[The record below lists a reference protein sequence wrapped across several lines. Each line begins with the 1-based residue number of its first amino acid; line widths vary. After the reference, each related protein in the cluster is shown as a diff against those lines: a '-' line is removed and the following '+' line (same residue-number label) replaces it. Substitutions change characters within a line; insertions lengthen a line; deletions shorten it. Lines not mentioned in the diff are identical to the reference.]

1 MNKERENFPVKKIS
15 IIVVVMSLFV
25 ALLAG
30 CSQPATNGTISGSA
44 NGSSGSAG
52 FAASGFIGSSGF
64 LPEGSGFMDEKEVIV
79 PEFEEPKYKT
89 IGTVVQ
95 GPLVKKTLL
104 MNLTGKDIIGIAIKS
119 SDEPTFGNKLL
130 MEGDLF
136 VLDEIRQLFFDL
148 SPEKKP
154 ETEMTTAAESQ
165 TTTIADNSKPTN
177 GSAAPTQAPETPTAP
192 EAAVA
197 DNKKYDAQ
205 ITFSD
210 WTVYVIHDLPFDD
223 MKLGRLM
230 LQNDILFLEYTSE
243 ETGEEVITRKKE
255 YDIKAAEWQVYQEQ
269 LAQQQAWQQQ
279 QQQQYVAPATNN
291 DAGCIGDAG
300 LMW

>member
-1 MNKERENFPVKKIS
+1 MKKIS
-15 IIVVVMSLFV
+15 IIVATLSVFA
-25 ALLAG
+25 ALLTG
-30 CSQPATNGTISGSA
+30 CSQPATNGTIPGSA
-44 NGSSGSAG
+44 NGSGGFVGYSG
-52 FAASGFIGSSGF
+52 SGFIGSAGF

-79 PEFEEPKYKT
+79 PEVEAPKYKT
-89 IGTVVQ
+89 IGTVAQ

-104 MNLTGKDIIGIAIKS
+104 MNLTGKDIIGFAIKS

-136 VLDEIRQLFFDL
+136 VLDEIRQLLFDP
-148 SPEKKP
+148 SPAKKP
-154 ETEMTTAAESQ
+154 ETQTATSAESQ

-177 GSAAPTQAPETPTAP
+177 GSEAPTQAPETSTEP
-192 EAAVA
+192 EAAGE

-255 YDIKAAEWQVYQEQ
+255 YDIKAAEWQAYQDQ
-269 LAQQQAWQQQ
+269 LAQQQAWQQQQQQAWQ

-291 DAGCIGDAG
+291 DAGCVGDAG